1 MQLIEEVLNKSTPI
15 SIISKKLD
23 IKLSTAKLIVKKY
36 KEEGCFFE
44 KRSSRLERLAAER
57 ELS

>member
-1 MQLIEEVLNKSTPI
+1 VLNNGIPI
-15 SIISKKLD
+15 LIISKKLD